1 MALPSGSQSLLGLVD
16 RVMSRRNDREPMDH
30 RKARDILIA
39 RRDELQQ
46 LSAGSADARETV
58 TLDQQSVGRLSR
70 MDALQQQ
77 AMAQATERQ
86 RAAELVKINQALER
100 ISEGEYGYCV
110 ECGED
115 IPAKRLE
122 IDPAASQCI
131 RCAGR

>member
-1 MALPSGSQSLLGLVD
+1 
-16 RVMSRRNDREPMDH
+16 MDH

-86 RAAELVKINQALER
+86 RAAELVKIEQALGR
-100 ISEGEYGYCV
+100 IDEGEYGYCV
-110 ECGED
+110 ACGEE
-115 IPAKRLE
+115 ISAKRLE
-122 IDPAASQCI
+122 IDPAATHCI

>member
-1 MALPSGSQSLLGLVD
+1 MDSQ
-16 RVMSRRNDREPMDH
+16 
-30 RKARDILIA
+30 KAKDILLT
-39 RRDELQQ
+39 RRDELQE

-86 RAAELVKINQALER
+86 RAAELVKIEQALER
-100 ISEGEYGYCV
+100 IDEDEYGYCI

-122 IDPAASQCI
+122 IDPAASHCI

>member
-1 MALPSGSQSLLGLVD
+1 
-16 RVMSRRNDREPMDH
+16 MDH

-39 RRDELQQ
+39 RRDELQA
-46 LSAGSADARETV
+46 LSAGSADQRETV

-86 RAAELVKINQALER
+86 RAAELIKIDQALER